1 MKIRKIALK
10 NFKRFTNLSIE
21 QVPENAKL
29 VLLIGANGS
38 GKSCIFDF
46 FNFIRNYGEK
56 GLEYV
61 DISTGDAQENYYLK
75 NTELPLYAQLEAFE
89 GYFFEH
95 SPNQKRTNAEFGKQF
110 IGRSSVRIVPKL
122 SNEADRTAVITDRD
136 RPNTFIDHDNRFMND
151 AFAYITNINQALRKP
166 VFEGVQANTLEIF
179 RSFVVPLNESLLAIF
194 GKQEATTLQLVEY
207 EEALFS
213 QPAKLI
219 FKKGQSKI
227 NYDLLSHG
235 EKQVIILLL
244 NFIVRRKYYE
254 NSLIFIDEM
263 DCHLNT
269 TLQKRLIEN
278 IVEQWIPDS
287 SQLWTA
293 SHALGFIDYANESEK
308 ACIIDFDNFNFD
320 VPQTLFPSPKHH
332 IEVFEIAVSK
342 EMIGRIMTGKK
353 VIFAENKNTE
363 YYNDLSLPNTI
374 FFGAMDKKQ
383 VFDKAQIFGFE
394 GMIDRDY
401 LTDQEMVELKK
412 TYPFLKILPYYCF
425 ENLLYHPANLAEYY
439 QKQGKLFDQTA
450 YVQAIREEK
459 KQYQSQIIFGIDK
472 ARDGYPFYKENDHA
486 EKLKQFRTEGKK
498 ILVLLESDDF
508 EQFYKVFSMKDYA
521 KQIPARQNLR
531 PDRLA
536 QTEWFRRQIEA
547 AVE

>member
-1 MKIRKIALK
+1 MKIRKIELK
-10 NFKRFTNLSIE
+10 NFKRFTDLTID

-46 FNFIRNYGEK
+46 FNFIRNYAEQ
-56 GLEYV
+56 GLQYIEV
-61 DISTGDAQENYYLK
+61 STGDSQENYYLK
-75 NTELPLYAQLEAFE
+75 NTELPLHTKLEAFE

-95 SPNQKRTNAEFGKQF
+95 SPNQKKTDAEFAKQF
-110 IGRSSVRIVPKL
+110 IGRSSVRIVPRL
-122 SNEADRTAVITDRD
+122 SNKADRMAISTDKD
-136 RPNTFIDHDNRFMND
+136 RPNTFIDHDNRFLND
-151 AFAYITNINQALRKP
+151 VFTYISEVSEALLAP
-166 VFEGVQANTLEIF
+166 VFEGVQADTLTMFSNFI
-179 RSFVVPLNESLLAIF
+179 RPLNHALLAIF
-194 GKQEATTLQLVEY
+194 GKQEGMTLQLAEY
-207 EEALFS
+207 K
-213 QPAKLI
+213 QPTPFQTMQLI

-244 NFIVRRKYYE
+244 NFMVRRKHYE

-269 TLQKRLIEN
+269 ALQKRLIEN

-293 SHALGFIDYANESEK
+293 SHALGFIEYANESEQ
-308 ACIIDFDNFNFD
+308 ASIVDFDNLNFD
-320 VPQTLFPSPKHH
+320 VPQVLYPSPKQQ

-353 VIFAENKNTE
+353 VVFAENKNAKF
-363 YYNDLSLPNTI
+363 YNDLSLPNTV

-383 VFDKAQIFGFE
+383 VFDKAQIFHFE
-394 GMIDRDY
+394 GLIDRDY
-401 LTDQEMVELKK
+401 LTDEEIKELKQ

-439 QKQGKLFDQTA
+439 GSIGKIFDQKA
-450 YVQAIREEK
+450 YIQVIREEK
-459 KQYQSQIIFGIDK
+459 KLYQSQIIFGIDK
-472 ARDGYPFYKENDHA
+472 ARDGYPFYKENDRA
-486 EKLKQFRTEGKK
+486 EKLKHFRGEGKK
-498 ILVLLESDDF
+498 ILDLLENEDF
-508 EQFYKVFSMKDYA
+508 EQFYKVFSMKNYA
-521 KQIPARQNLR
+521 TKIPARQNLR
-531 PDRLA
+531 TENLV
-536 QTEWFRRQIEA
+536 QTEWFKTQLEK
-547 AVE
+547 VLG